1 MINID
6 SSELNKFSVYLK
18 TKSSED
24 EKKIHKVLKNSAM
37 EIQKEA
43 IINLTNNKCE
53 IKPNLYID
61 TSDVEASHSA
71 LIGKFSDEE
80 MFYIQS
86 RGIDYETALKLL
98 ITGFLT
104 SDINNKKIIENI
116 NKNINKYW
124 R

>member
-1 MINID
+1 VP
-6 SSELNKFSVYLK
+6 K
-18 TKSSED
+18 
-24 EKKIHKVLKNSAM
+24 
-37 EIQKEA
+37 EITGCIVNQNNR

-61 TSDVEASHSA
+61 SYDVEASKSA

-86 RGIDYETALKLL
+86 RGIDYNNALKLL

-104 SDINNKKIIENI
+104 SDIKNKKIISNI
-116 NKNINKYW
+116 NKNIIKYW